1 MYTVCRALYN
11 VYSVMSLHVARDR
24 ALRVLPTEADAR
36 RAFDTP
42 SPSLVLQPNSQCVCH
57 YEGKLLSGK
66 IFDSSIARGSP
77 ATFAPSKVIAGWT
90 EALQLMKAGDKY
102 RLTIPSHLA
111 YGDGGAGSSIPGKA
125 VLVFEL
131 EVRAARRA

>member
-1 MYTVCRALYN
+1 
-11 VYSVMSLHVARDR
+11 MSLHVARDR

-66 IFDSSIARGSP
+66 VFDSSIARGSP

-125 VLVFEL
+125 VLIFEL
-131 EVRAARRA
+131 EVRAARRAGG